1 MCETG
6 RVNGASKISLNG
18 ALTVVAGPDPPTPEG
33 FRSTRV
39 QVLHW
44 QVDGPFSDPGPHLHE
59 ASDEVYV
66 VLEGS
71 IDVTVEGEKIRVGP
85 AEALVVGAGVV
96 HSLVAVQFPAKGLSI
111 RGPSIGDKVP
121 VPAD

>member
-1 MCETG
+1 MD
-6 RVNGASKISLNG
+6 GASKISLDG
-18 ALTVVAGPDPPTPEG
+18 ALTVISGPNPPTPDG
-33 FRSTRV
+33 FRTNRV

-44 QVDGPFSDPGPHLHE
+44 QVDGPFSDPEPHLHE

-71 IDVTVEGEKIRVGP
+71 IDVTVEDETIRVGP

-96 HSLVAVQFPAKGLSI
+96 HSLVAVQHPAKGLSI
-111 RGPSIGDKVP
+111 RGPSIGDKIP
-121 VPAD
+121 VPAEK

>member
-1 MCETG
+1 M
-6 RVNGASKISLNG
+6 NGASKISLGG
-18 ALTVVAGPDPPTPEG
+18 ALTVIAGPNPPTQDG
-33 FRSTRV
+33 FRSSRI

-44 QVDGPFSDPGPHLHE
+44 QVEAPFSDPGPHLHE

-71 IDVTVEGEKIRVGP
+71 IDVTVEGETIKVGP
-85 AEALVVGAGVV
+85 SEALVVGAGVV
-96 HSLVAVQFPAKGLSI
+96 HSLVAVQFPATGLSI

-121 VPAD
+121 VSGH